1 MSSRSSEHYHC
12 TSFDYLGF
20 TFRPRATKD
29 KRNNVLFTSYLPAIS
44 KKSVSSIHETI
55 KSWNLKCLHNR
66 SLRFVASYI
75 NDVVRGWINYYGKF
89 GKTEFWKVMFH
100 LNRSI
105 AYWAKTKY
113 KRFRRRGVISAHYWL
128 AGISQKAPNLFY
140 HWQVGYVPYAHRKKW
155 FECEESYEGRLS
167 RTVPREAEGEIPLV
181 YSTKCNPANS
191 FIEKKLLVLRE
202 SWCGRKHSCYMF
214 ITGIMQSIAS

>member
-1 MSSRSSEHYHC
+1 MAVRCRSLGVTIERVAKRAADLVVVAFVMLGLLMRGESALKMSSRSSEHYHC

-113 KRFRRRGVISAHYWL
+113 KRLRRRGVISAHYWL

-140 HWQVGYVPYAHRKKW
+140 HWQVGYVPYAHRKK
-155 FECEESYEGRLS
+155 
-167 RTVPREAEGEIPLV
+167 
-181 YSTKCNPANS
+181 
-191 FIEKKLLVLRE
+191 
-202 SWCGRKHSCYMF
+202 
-214 ITGIMQSIAS
+214 

>member
-1 MSSRSSEHYHC
+1 MAVRCRSLGVTIERVAKRAADLVVVAFVILGLLMRGESALKMSSRSSEHYHC

-140 HWQVGYVPYAHRKKW
+140 HWQVGYVPYAHRKK
-155 FECEESYEGRLS
+155 
-167 RTVPREAEGEIPLV
+167 
-181 YSTKCNPANS
+181 
-191 FIEKKLLVLRE
+191 
-202 SWCGRKHSCYMF
+202 
-214 ITGIMQSIAS
+214 

>member
-1 MSSRSSEHYHC
+1 MAVRCRSLGVTIERVAKRAADLVVVAFVILGLLMRGESALKMSSRSSEHYHC

-100 LNRSI
+100 LNHSI

-113 KRFRRRGVISAHYWL
+113 KRLRRRGVISAHYWL

-140 HWQVGYVPYAHRKKW
+140 HWQVGYVPYAHRKK
-155 FECEESYEGRLS
+155 
-167 RTVPREAEGEIPLV
+167 
-181 YSTKCNPANS
+181 
-191 FIEKKLLVLRE
+191 
-202 SWCGRKHSCYMF
+202 
-214 ITGIMQSIAS
+214 